1 MYILVYYNKL
11 LLLLCYLRV
20 PFQLASPPGFRVAH
34 IPKGN
39 LVYIYVIV
47 HRSGACLGTLAWDL
61 DFWNVEVFCSILSFL
76 V

>member
-20 PFQLASPPGFRVAH
+20 PFQLASPPGFDVAH

-39 LVYIYVIV
+39 LVCIYIFEDNSCKKSNFQ
-47 HRSGACLGTLAWDL
+47 RD
-61 DFWNVEVFCSILSFL
+61 
-76 V
+76 